1 EAPRSGTKGMCCG
14 AGGARMW
21 MEEKDGTKVNT
32 ARSRELLNTGA
43 ERIAVA
49 CPYCYIM
56 IDDGVKE
63 HGRDDVIVQDISMH
77 LLDAIEGERPTPM
90 QPEAHPGTDLHQ
102 PASSGEPATT

>member
-1 EAPRSGTKGMCCG
+1 
-14 AGGARMW
+14 MW
-21 MEEKDGTKVNT
+21 MEEKVGTKVNT
-32 ARSRELLNTGA
+32 ARSRELLDTGA

-77 LLDAIEGERPTPM
+77 LLDAIEGEHAVSQ
-90 QPEAHPGTDLHQ
+90 QPPAHPGTDLHE
-102 PASSGEPATT
+102 PSPSDEPAAT